1 MTKAKHFE
9 IVEGL
14 GGGLKQRLFEEFRVD
29 ALDVEDVF
37 TYTQLAKIERKEHY
51 LYVALHFPQ
60 FDHVSR
66 HFRSKEVHCFVTDT
80 KLLVVDK
87 DGFSA
92 LKDFEEVYHWKLDS
106 WSSFD
111 AFYELLDYIVTRM
124 FRVIGKFREEIKA
137 VESTLFDERDSSEAM
152 LLEILIIKRN
162 LINYLSIIGPLLKVL
177 TDLETKYTST
187 LTKLGL
193 EKIDDSRDKIEK
205 IVNNLA
211 NFRDQITLLKET
223 NETLIAQS
231 TNQTVKKLTGINLLV
246 FVPTLITS
254 FFGMNVYF
262 GALGQE
268 ASYEWVGRIVIF
280 MFIST
285 LLVYAYFRKRD
296 WI

>member
-1 MTKAKHFE
+1 MIRQAKFE
-9 IVEGL
+9 IVDGL
-14 GGGLKQRLFEEFRVD
+14 TATLKQRLFEEFKVD
-29 ALDVEDVF
+29 SLDVEDVF
-37 TYTQLAKIERKEHY
+37 TYTQLAKIERKPNY
-51 LYVALHFPQ
+51 LYVALHFPH
-60 FDHVSR
+60 FDPQSR
-66 HFRSKEVHCFVTDT
+66 HFRSKEIHCFVTDS
-80 KLLVVDK
+80 KLLVIDK
-87 DGFSA
+87 DGFPF
-92 LKDFEEVYHWKLDS
+92 LQDFQEVYSWKLGS

-111 AFYELLDYIVTRM
+111 AFYELLDYVITRM
-124 FRVIGKFREEIKA
+124 FKVIGKFREEINE
-137 VESTLFDERDSSEAM
+137 VERGLFDERDSSQKM

-177 TDLETKYTST
+177 VDLETKYTST

-193 EKIDDSRDKIEK
+193 DKIDDSRDKIEK

-231 TNQTVKKLTGINLLV
+231 TNATVKKLTGINLLV

-262 GALGQE
+262 GALGSE
-268 ASYEWVGRIVIF
+268 PSWRWVGLIILTMLGATAV
-280 MFIST
+280 
-285 LLVYAYFRKRD
+285 VYAYFRKQD